1 MTSTRFTFTLG
12 SGGLHYN
19 GFRNSA
25 IVGDLMLQWGQD
37 DSTSDGNQDF
47 AYHRPFGSRCYAM
60 LTTCSRN
67 NVRSAMP
74 VSTRGASSFTLNR
87 DGAIDGHYPF
97 YWLAIGD
104 APGSAHA
111 DPHRA
116 MFGDHELQWGDAVS
130 TSDGNQS
137 FTTPAALGDG
147 PSAALVTVTEAN
159 VRSALSITSFDGSDR
174 ELTLNRHND
183 VNGGIDFNYVIAG
196 ARAGRQSTGL
206 ISLGD
211 LRLQWGQ
218 AVTSSDHEQLFQ
230 FAQPFV
236 DMDFAVFTTLAAGN
250 HKQMLSVTRP
260 VNTRSFIVDRDG
272 SIDGARTFYWLAI
285 GR

>member
-19 GFRNSA
+19 GFRSSA

-37 DSTSDGNQDF
+37 DSTSDGDQSF
-47 AYHRPFGSRCYAM
+47 AYHRSFASRCYAM
-60 LTTCSRN
+60 LTTCSRS

-74 VSTRGASSFTLNR
+74 VTARGVSSFTLNR

-104 APGSAHA
+104 APGSAST
-111 DPHRA
+111 DPRRA
-116 MFGDHELQWGDAVS
+116 SFGDHELQWGDAVS
-130 TSDGNQS
+130 TSDGDQDFS
-137 FTTPAALGDG
+137 IPAAVGGG

-159 VRSALSITSFDGSDR
+159 VRSALSITSFDGPGR

-183 VNGGIDFNYVIAG
+183 VNGSIDFNYVIAG
-196 ARAGRQSTGL
+196 ARAGNQSTGV

-211 LRLQWGQ
+211 VQLQWGQ
-218 AVTSSDHEQLFQ
+218 AISSSDHEELFS
-230 FAQPFV
+230 FPQPFR
-236 DMDFAVFTTLAAGN
+236 DMDFAVFTTLAVGN

-260 VNTRSFIVDRDG
+260 VNSRSFIVDRDG
-272 SIDGARTFYWLAI
+272 SIDGARAFYWLAI